1 MSTIE
6 KTFSSGEVIIK
17 EGDSGNS
24 FFQILEGNATV
35 YKNYGKDDQVKLT
48 VLTPGQY
55 FGEMAVIETY
65 PRSSTVVADGDV
77 KVVEIPGEE
86 LNTYYRENPDEI
98 VSIMKHL
105 GNRLKQLTADYN
117 EAKGLFTDIEKGAVE
132 KKSDS
137 ILTKL
142 KKHISFYMSGKGNL
156 SKPSAEALRE
166 SKDVVSKG
174 GIENVET
181 YSKGQIIFKQGEVG
195 KCMYMVHG
203 GIIGIYSNYGK
214 DNEVK
219 LTELFPVE
227 CFGEMGMIS
236 DESRSATAVAL
247 TDDTTVEIIYAD
259 DLKDLII
266 TYPVKVDMILR
277 HLSHRLRNLTYDYFT
292 TCKDLYEL
300 YNK

>member
-6 KTFSSGEVIIK
+6 KTFSNGEVIIK

-24 FFQILEGNATV
+24 FFQILEGTATV

-65 PRSSTVVADGDV
+65 PRSSTVVADGEV
-77 KVVEIPGEE
+77 KVVEIPGED

-174 GIENVET
+174 GVENVET

>member
-6 KTFSSGEVIIK
+6 KTFSNGEVIIK

-24 FFQILEGNATV
+24 FFQILEGTATV

-77 KVVEIPGEE
+77 KVVEIPGED

-166 SKDVVSKG
+166 SNDVVSKG

>member
-6 KTFSSGEVIIK
+6 KTFSNGEVIIK

-24 FFQILEGNATV
+24 FFQILEGTATV
-35 YKNYGKDDQVKLT
+35 YKNYGKEDQVKLT

-77 KVVEIPGEE
+77 KVVEIPGED

-259 DLKDLII
+259 DLKNLII

>member
-1 MSTIE
+1 MSATE
-6 KTFSSGEVIIK
+6 KKFSNGEIIIK

-24 FFQILEGNATV
+24 FFKILDGTATV

-77 KVVEIPGEE
+77 KVVEIPGED

-174 GIENVET
+174 GVKNVET

-227 CFGEMGMIS
+227 CLGEMGMIS

-259 DLKDLII
+259 DLKDLIS

-292 TCKDLYEL
+292 TCKDLYDL

>member
-6 KTFSSGEVIIK
+6 KTFSNGEVIIK

-24 FFQILEGNATV
+24 FFQILEGTATV

-65 PRSSTVVADGDV
+65 PRSSTVVADGEV
-77 KVVEIPGEE
+77 KVVEIPGED

-174 GIENVET
+174 GVENVET

-214 DNEVK
+214 ENEVK

>member
-6 KTFSSGEVIIK
+6 KTFSNGEVIIK

-77 KVVEIPGEE
+77 KVVEIPGED

-174 GIENVET
+174 GVENVET

>member
-6 KTFSSGEVIIK
+6 KTFSNGEVIIK

-24 FFQILEGNATV
+24 FFQLLEGNATV

-48 VLTPGQY
+48 VLVPGQY

-65 PRSSTVVADGDV
+65 PRSSTVIAEGDV
-77 KVVEIPGEE
+77 KVVEIPGDD
-86 LNTYYRENPDEI
+86 LNTYYRENPDKL

-105 GNRLKQLTADYN
+105 GSRLKELTDDYN
-117 EAKGLFTDIEKGAVE
+117 EARGLFTDIESGKTEA
-132 KKSDS
+132 KSDS
-137 ILTKL
+137 ILTKI
-142 KKHISFYMSGKGNL
+142 KKHISFYMTGKGNL

-166 SKDVVSKG
+166 RKDAVTADSVK
-174 GIENVET
+174 NVENYT
-181 YSKGQIIFKQGEVG
+181 KGQIIFKQGETG

-236 DESRSATAVAL
+236 DEARTATAVAL

>member
-1 MSTIE
+1 MSATE
-6 KTFSSGEVIIK
+6 KKFSNGEIIIK

-24 FFQILEGNATV
+24 FFKILEGTATV

-77 KVVEIPGEE
+77 KVVEIPGED

-174 GIENVET
+174 GVENVET

-203 GIIGIYSNYGK
+203 GIIGIFSNYGK

-219 LTELFPVE
+219 LTELYPVE
-227 CFGEMGMIS
+227 CLGEMGMIS
-236 DESRSATAVAL
+236 DETRSATAVAL
-247 TDDTTVEIIYAD
+247 TDDTTVEIIKVD
-259 DLKDLII
+259 DLKDLIS

-292 TCKDLYEL
+292 TCKDLYDL

>member
-6 KTFSSGEVIIK
+6 KTFSNGEVIIK

-24 FFQILEGNATV
+24 FFHILEGTATV

-65 PRSSTVVADGDV
+65 PRSSTVVADGEV
-77 KVVEIPGEE
+77 KVVEIPGED

-174 GIENVET
+174 GVENVET

>member
-1 MSTIE
+1 
-6 KTFSSGEVIIK
+6 
-17 EGDSGNS
+17 
-24 FFQILEGNATV
+24 
-35 YKNYGKDDQVKLT
+35 
-48 VLTPGQY
+48 
-55 FGEMAVIETY
+55 MAVIETY

-77 KVVEIPGEE
+77 KVVEIPGED

-174 GIENVET
+174 GVENVET

>member
-1 MSTIE
+1 MSAIE
-6 KTFSSGEVIIK
+6 KTFSNGEVIIK

-24 FFQILEGNATV
+24 FFQILEGTATV

-65 PRSSTVVADGDV
+65 PRSSTVVADGEV
-77 KVVEIPGEE
+77 KVVEIPGED

-174 GIENVET
+174 GVENVET

>member
-6 KTFSSGEVIIK
+6 KTFSNGEVIIK

-24 FFQILEGNATV
+24 FFQILEGTATV
-35 YKNYGKDDQVKLT
+35 YKNYGKEDQVKLT

-77 KVVEIPGEE
+77 KVVEIPGED

-142 KKHISFYMSGKGNL
+142 KKHISFYMSGKGSL

-166 SKDVVSKG
+166 NKDVVSKG

-227 CFGEMGMIS
+227 CLGEMGMIS

-266 TYPVKVDMILR
+266 TSPVKVDMILR

>member
-6 KTFSSGEVIIK
+6 KTFSNGEVIIK

-35 YKNYGKDDQVKLT
+35 YKNYGKEDQVKLT
-48 VLTPGQY
+48 VLVPGQY

-77 KVVEIPGEE
+77 KVVEIPGED
-86 LNTYYRENPDEI
+86 LNTYYRENPDKI

-105 GNRLKQLTADYN
+105 GSRLKQLTADYN

-137 ILTKL
+137 ILSKL

-166 SKDVVSKG
+166 SKENIATG

-203 GIIGIYSNYGK
+203 GIIGIFSNYGK

>member
-6 KTFSSGEVIIK
+6 KTFSNGEVIIK

-24 FFQILEGNATV
+24 FFQILEGTATV
-35 YKNYGKDDQVKLT
+35 YKNYGKEDQVKLT

-77 KVVEIPGEE
+77 KVVEIPGED

-174 GIENVET
+174 GVENVET

>member
-6 KTFSSGEVIIK
+6 KTFSNGEVIIK

-24 FFQILEGNATV
+24 FFQILEGTATV
-35 YKNYGKDDQVKLT
+35 YKNYGKEDQVKLT

>member
-6 KTFSSGEVIIK
+6 KTFSNGEVIIK

-24 FFQILEGNATV
+24 FFQILEGTATV
-35 YKNYGKDDQVKLT
+35 YKNYGKEDQVKLT

-77 KVVEIPGEE
+77 KVVEIPGED

>member
-6 KTFSSGEVIIK
+6 KTFSNGEVIIK

-24 FFQILEGNATV
+24 FFQILEGTATV

-65 PRSSTVVADGDV
+65 PRSSTVVADGEV
-77 KVVEIPGEE
+77 KVVEIPGED

-142 KKHISFYMSGKGNL
+142 PVILHCLQHDSVG
-156 SKPSAEALRE
+156 E
-166 SKDVVSKG
+166 
-174 GIENVET
+174 
-181 YSKGQIIFKQGEVG
+181 IF
-195 KCMYMVHG
+195 
-203 GIIGIYSNYGK
+203 IRIGHH
-214 DNEVK
+214 
-219 LTELFPVE
+219 TT
-227 CFGEMGMIS
+227 
-236 DESRSATAVAL
+236 SRSALTASISAVCVISFLDSAF
-247 TDDTTVEIIYAD
+247 T
-259 DLKDLII
+259 
-266 TYPVKVDMILR
+266 ILSSMVP
-277 HLSHRLRNLTYDYFT
+277 LVIM
-292 TCKDLYEL
+292 C
-300 YNK
+300 

>member
-6 KTFSSGEVIIK
+6 KTFSNGEVIIK

-24 FFQILEGNATV
+24 FFQILEGTATV

-65 PRSSTVVADGDV
+65 PRSSTVVADGEV
-77 KVVEIPGEE
+77 KVVEIPGED

-142 KKHISFYMSGKGNL
+142 KKHISFYMSGKGTL

-174 GIENVET
+174 GVENVET

-214 DNEVK
+214 ENEVK

>member
-6 KTFSSGEVIIK
+6 KSFSKGEVIIK

-35 YKNYGKDDQVKLT
+35 YKNFGKEDQVKLT
-48 VLTPGQY
+48 VLVPGQY

-65 PRSSTVVADGDV
+65 PRSTTVVADGDV
-77 KVVEIPGEE
+77 KVIEIPGEE
-86 LNTYYRENPDEI
+86 LNIYYRENPDKI

-105 GNRLKQLTADYN
+105 GSRLKQLTADYN

-137 ILTKL
+137 ILTKI

-166 SKDVVSKG
+166 SKDVVSTG
-174 GIENVET
+174 GVENVET
-181 YSKGQIIFKQGEVG
+181 YTKGQIIFKQGELG

-203 GIIGIYSNYGK
+203 GIIGIFSNYGK

-236 DESRSATAVAL
+236 DETRSATAVAL
-247 TDDTTVEIIYAD
+247 SDDTTVEIIYAD

>member
-6 KTFSSGEVIIK
+6 KTFSNGEVIIK

-24 FFQILEGNATV
+24 FFQILEGTATV

-65 PRSSTVVADGDV
+65 PRSSTVVADGEV
-77 KVVEIPGEE
+77 KVVEIPGED

-259 DLKDLII
+259 DLKNLII

>member
-6 KTFSSGEVIIK
+6 KTFSNGEVIIK

-24 FFQILEGNATV
+24 FFQILEGTATV

-65 PRSSTVVADGDV
+65 PRSSTVVADEDV
-77 KVVEIPGEE
+77 KVVEIPGED

-174 GIENVET
+174 GVENVET

>member
-6 KTFSSGEVIIK
+6 KTFSNGEVIIK

-24 FFQILEGNATV
+24 FFQILEGTATV

-77 KVVEIPGEE
+77 KVVEIPGED

-174 GIENVET
+174 GVENVET

-259 DLKDLII
+259 DLKNLII

>member
-1 MSTIE
+1 MSATE
-6 KTFSSGEVIIK
+6 KKFSNGEIIIK

-24 FFQILEGNATV
+24 FFKILEGTATV

-77 KVVEIPGEE
+77 KVVEIPGED

-156 SKPSAEALRE
+156 SKPSAEAE
-166 SKDVVSKG
+166 SACTWYTAESSVS
-174 GIENVET
+174 
-181 YSKGQIIFKQGEVG
+181 
-195 KCMYMVHG
+195 
-203 GIIGIYSNYGK
+203 
-214 DNEVK
+214 
-219 LTELFPVE
+219 
-227 CFGEMGMIS
+227 
-236 DESRSATAVAL
+236 SATTAR
-247 TDDTTVEIIYAD
+247 
-259 DLKDLII
+259 I
-266 TYPVKVDMILR
+266 TKSSSQSSTR
-277 HLSHRLRNLTYDYFT
+277 SNA
-292 TCKDLYEL
+292 
-300 YNK
+300 

>member
-6 KTFSSGEVIIK
+6 KTFSNGEVIIK

-24 FFQILEGNATV
+24 FFQILEGTATV

-77 KVVEIPGEE
+77 KVVEIPGED

-174 GIENVET
+174 GVENVET

>member
-6 KTFSSGEVIIK
+6 KTFSNGEVIIK

-65 PRSSTVVADGDV
+65 PRSSTVVADGEV
-77 KVVEIPGEE
+77 KVVEIPGED

-174 GIENVET
+174 GVENVET

-247 TDDTTVEIIYAD
+247 TDDTIVEIIYAD

>member
-1 MSTIE
+1 MSATE
-6 KTFSSGEVIIK
+6 KKFSNGEIIIK

-24 FFQILEGNATV
+24 FFKILEGTATV

-77 KVVEIPGEE
+77 KVVEIPGED

-174 GIENVET
+174 GVENVET

-236 DESRSATAVAL
+236 DETRSATAVAL
-247 TDDTTVEIIYAD
+247 TDDTTVEIIKVD
-259 DLKDLII
+259 DLKDLIS